1 MENREYCDSFCADD
15 EKLELLICS
24 DITMSYMNLC
34 LYEDA
39 YAFCDRALK
48 EQLYYENVT
57 EFFTVDLDR
66 LYVELL
72 YLKAMCL
79 AHLSQF
85 QEAIKILKQLR
96 KNRSL
101 NRHVKFEI
109 DIDFVKLLQAQRGG
123 DYKQILSEK
132 PSPSQFEKYQLYDKV
147 LNYDTQSLELKSNN

>member
-1 MENREYCDSFCADD
+1 MNISYHGHQQLRNDNPYNIVVPKQDNITKVIRVRQGDFYFLNKEFFKALKCYKEARYIMQNRDYCDSFCADD

-39 YAFCDRALK
+39 YSFCDRVLK

-79 AHLSQF
+79 AHLS
-85 QEAIKILKQLR
+85 
-96 KNRSL
+96 
-101 NRHVKFEI
+101 
-109 DIDFVKLLQAQRGG
+109 
-123 DYKQILSEK
+123 
-132 PSPSQFEKYQLYDKV
+132 
-147 LNYDTQSLELKSNN
+147 